1 MPHYD
6 LDLFVIGARFGG
18 RARLS
23 AGGRSGREGG
33 RGRGTFTSAALASTP
48 VAFPHTL
55 SGREEKTLMKLQKHV
70 TLYGYYGHA
79 FGQGVVK
86 RAFAGAGA
94 DYGYLEL
101 AYPVPTWTRQRA
113 SSI

>member
-1 MPHYD
+1 
-6 LDLFVIGARFGG
+6 
-18 RARLS
+18 
-23 AGGRSGREGG
+23 
-33 RGRGTFTSAALASTP
+33 
-48 VAFPHTL
+48 
-55 SGREEKTLMKLQKHV
+55 MKLQKHV